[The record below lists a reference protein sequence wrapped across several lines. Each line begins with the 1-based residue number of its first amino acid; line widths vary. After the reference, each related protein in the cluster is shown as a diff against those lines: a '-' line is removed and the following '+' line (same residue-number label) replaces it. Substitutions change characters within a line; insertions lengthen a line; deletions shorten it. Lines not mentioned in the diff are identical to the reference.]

1 MVGGRIGNDNLVS
14 IYHIRV
20 DSAVGII
27 GFFEKARFSRHFV
40 TDLRFLQFST
50 EYVELKPT
58 TMFPYFYIRCPCT
71 DVSAPINGQYG
82 PSNGSEEDEEQER
95 TFDPK
100 SPRANFSLYPLEHL
114 QYCEDCHEIRCPRCI
129 IEEIACW
136 YCPSCLFE
144 LPSTIVKGDGCR

>member
-1 MVGGRIGNDNLVS
+1 MHDQL
-14 IYHIRV
+14 
-20 DSAVGII
+20 
-27 GFFEKARFSRHFV
+27 
-40 TDLRFLQFST
+40 
-50 EYVELKPT
+50 

-71 DVSAPINGQYG
+71 DVSAPVKGQYRT
-82 PSNGSEEDEEQER
+82 SNGSEEDEEQER

-144 LPSTIVKGDGCR
+144 LPSTMVKGDGCR

>member
-1 MVGGRIGNDNLVS
+1 
-14 IYHIRV
+14 
-20 DSAVGII
+20 
-27 GFFEKARFSRHFV
+27 
-40 TDLRFLQFST
+40 
-50 EYVELKPT
+50 
-58 TMFPYFYIRCPCT
+58 MFPYFYIRCPCT
-71 DVSAPINGQYG
+71 DVSTPIKGQYR
-82 PSNGSEEDEEQER
+82 PSNGSEEDEEEER